1 MQASSV
7 EVQAPNTA
15 LPHSHEADGD
25 HGVGGML
32 DLDSVIAEIAV
43 RRDEFDARSHV
54 PRDVIAKLKLAGVFR
69 ASTPKLFG
77 GAALAPAEFCRIIER
92 IAVADGSAA
101 WVAAFGSANI
111 YLAALPVDTQRVL
124 YRDGPD
130 QIFAGALYPVQP
142 AERVEGGWRVNGQ
155 WKFASGCMGADWL
168 GVGIG
173 GAGQPGQSAAPLT
186 AVFPPGEV
194 SIVENWDV
202 VGLQGTGSHDLRVS
216 DRVIDD
222 AWTFVRGAASTI
234 DEPVYR
240 YPSVS
245 YQAGVH
251 AAVNLGLARAALET
265 VTSMSGSQVTTTGAP
280 RLADRPHFRIELAKC
295 EAQLRSTRAFFY
307 ESAEAVWDSIH
318 AGRPVSV
325 EQANLLR
332 LSAIH
337 AAHTTSDVIQRCYKL
352 GGIAAI
358 YRAHRL
364 QRIVRDS
371 MVVTQHALL
380 GESGYDGAGAVFAGI
395 PPFKGYP

>member
-7 EVQAPNTA
+7 EVQVREPAW
-15 LPHSHEADGD
+15 PHGGADD
-25 HGVGGML
+25 PTTGML
-32 DLDSVIAEIAV
+32 DLEVVIAEIAA
-43 RRDEFDARSHV
+43 RRDEFDERSHV

-69 ASTPKLFG
+69 ASTPKRFG
-77 GAALAPAEFCRIIER
+77 GTALAPAAFFRIIER
-92 IAVADGSAA
+92 IAIADGSAA

-111 YLAALPVDTQRVL
+111 YLAALPADTQRVL
-124 YRDGPD
+124 YQGGPD
-130 QIFAGALYPVQP
+130 QIFAGALYPVQA
-142 AERVEGGWRVNGQ
+142 AERIEGGWRVNGQ
-155 WKFASGCMGADWL
+155 WKFASGCKGADWL

-173 GAGQPGQSAAPLT
+173 GAGAAGQAAQPLT

-194 SIVENWDV
+194 EIVENWDV

-216 DRVIDD
+216 GKVIDD
-222 AWTFVRGAASTI
+222 AWTFIRGAASTI

-251 AAVNLGLARAALET
+251 AAVNLGLARAALDV
-265 VTSMSGSQVTTTGAP
+265 VTGMSGSQVTTTGAP

-295 EAQLRSTRAFFY
+295 EAALRSTRAFFY
-307 ESAEAVWDSIH
+307 EAAEQVWDSIH

-358 YRAHRL
+358 YRTHRL

-380 GESGYDGAGAVFAGI
+380 GESGYDGAGAIFSGVPA
-395 PPFKGYP
+395 FKGYP